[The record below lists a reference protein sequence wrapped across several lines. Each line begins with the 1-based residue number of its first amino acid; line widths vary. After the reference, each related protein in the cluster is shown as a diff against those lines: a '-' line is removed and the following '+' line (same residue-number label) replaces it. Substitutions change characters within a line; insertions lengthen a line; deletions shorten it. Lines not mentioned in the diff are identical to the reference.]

1 MKTIYDTPEE
11 RYGVLDFPCGAERLA
26 NGDTL
31 IADAGDEIRRGS
43 EIIQVDRNGQ
53 IVWSYTEN
61 LIFAHSAQRLP
72 NGNTLITDTT
82 HNRVIEVTYEK
93 EVVFDSNLWGGGTGK
108 LSDGS
113 HLSYPNDAH
122 VMSDGNLI
130 ITDRNNDRCVIAD
143 KAGKMLWQY
152 SEGIKH
158 PHNADPL
165 PNGNV
170 IIADSDQNRIIEVN
184 RDKRIVW
191 SYGDKEGHEKLA
203 WPRDADRLENGNTL
217 ICDSKNSR
225 VFEVDPKGKLVW
237 NFVLPYFANVY
248 DADPLPNGNVLIVDQ
263 QHQRILEVD
272 RFGGVQWVFRN
283 YRPALVVQPRLTN
296 GFFKRRDKRDEPE
309 GWVLLTRTS
318 EGGGKI
324 IWSEGEQGKTCVGME
339 YDRSAMLCLF
349 QLVAVKPGQT
359 YRLGATFKAEGLE
372 EGAIACLQFAFR
384 DRYGGLFEDVLDSP
398 KGTLYEGS
406 TDWVEDSV
414 EALAP
419 EEATAVEIR
428 ILMTGRGRVWIRQV
442 MMIEG

>member
-191 SYGDKEGHEKLA
+191 SYGDKEG
-203 WPRDADRLENGNTL
+203 
-217 ICDSKNSR
+217 
-225 VFEVDPKGKLVW
+225 
-237 NFVLPYFANVY
+237 
-248 DADPLPNGNVLIVDQ
+248 
-263 QHQRILEVD
+263 
-272 RFGGVQWVFRN
+272 
-283 YRPALVVQPRLTN
+283 
-296 GFFKRRDKRDEPE
+296 
-309 GWVLLTRTS
+309 
-318 EGGGKI
+318 
-324 IWSEGEQGKTCVGME
+324 
-339 YDRSAMLCLF
+339 
-349 QLVAVKPGQT
+349 
-359 YRLGATFKAEGLE
+359 
-372 EGAIACLQFAFR
+372 
-384 DRYGGLFEDVLDSP
+384 
-398 KGTLYEGS
+398 
-406 TDWVEDSV
+406 
-414 EALAP
+414 
-419 EEATAVEIR
+419 
-428 ILMTGRGRVWIRQV
+428 
-442 MMIEG
+442 